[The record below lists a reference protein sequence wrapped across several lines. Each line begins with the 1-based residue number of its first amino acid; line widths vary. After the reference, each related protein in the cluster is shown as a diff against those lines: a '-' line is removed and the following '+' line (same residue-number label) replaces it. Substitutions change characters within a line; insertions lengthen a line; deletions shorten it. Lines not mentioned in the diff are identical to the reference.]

1 MKIRWKDH
9 YFIRLFLPML
19 LLSIIP
25 AVLLMF
31 FLNTIYSRSQY
42 RYVAQES
49 EMTAR
54 QVADSISELLD
65 GYDEIVQSIVQDPQ
79 IQHALHTRSN
89 SSVITATIAERMF
102 RMKGRI
108 EIHLISF
115 LDNDFRF
122 SSGTIPH
129 LYRYSVYHQWLN
141 SVFYDIK
148 SSPYQTIVHPTRYTN
163 AASDSV
169 VLSMARAVWDEN
181 QMVGCVIIDIYR
193 SEFYDMIKSYR
204 SPDTQRIAVFY
215 QTNYVMLD
223 TSNGYQE
230 GLVDPAMN
238 LPQLLP
244 GAPFSIQTP
253 GQTSSYYRG
262 INSNLTVLNERGT
275 SIQAQAQKTSR
286 MWTLPCLL
294 IDVTVCLAAALLIAR
309 RQTEPFHE
317 IRSAMESAAVGNWDV
332 RLSLHRT
339 DEMKVLEDGF
349 NNMVSQLQQY
359 TEERI
364 AQERLLKEAQ
374 MRSLQAQINPHFLLN
389 TLATVRALARK
400 HGTKDIQQIVD
411 DLSALFTYSAY
422 GADKMITL
430 EEDIRLIQRYIAIQ
444 NVRFGNKFDLQINI
458 PDTLKDVLMPPLV
471 LQTIVENSII
481 HGLENKMGPGT
492 ISIAADRVNGQ
503 YMHIIIHDDGQ
514 GMESAV
520 AEHINAGKRAGDH
533 IGLQNA
539 RQRLQLCFGEGSQLW
554 VESELGKYTTVH
566 IFIKAIISGE
576 WH

>member
-1 MKIRWKDH
+1 
-9 YFIRLFLPML
+9 
-19 LLSIIP
+19 
-25 AVLLMF
+25 
-31 FLNTIYSRSQY
+31 
-42 RYVAQES
+42 
-49 EMTAR
+49 MTAR

-309 RQTEPFHE
+309 RQTKPFHE
-317 IRSAMESAAVGNWDV
+317 IRSAMESAAVGNWYV

-400 HGTKDIQQIVD
+400 HGAKDIQQIVD

-520 AEHINAGKRAGDH
+520 AERINAGKRAGDH

>member
-1 MKIRWKDH
+1 
-9 YFIRLFLPML
+9 
-19 LLSIIP
+19 
-25 AVLLMF
+25 
-31 FLNTIYSRSQY
+31 
-42 RYVAQES
+42 
-49 EMTAR
+49 MTAR

-129 LYRYSVYHQWLN
+129 SVYHQWLN

-238 LPQLLP
+238 L
-244 GAPFSIQTP
+244 TP
-253 GQTSSYYRG
+253 S
-262 INSNLTVLNERGT
+262 
-275 SIQAQAQKTSR
+275 ASR
-286 MWTLPCLL
+286 SPPS
-294 IDVTVCLAAALLIAR
+294 AR
-309 RQTEPFHE
+309 RVCWST
-317 IRSAMESAAVGNWDV
+317 
-332 RLSLHRT
+332 
-339 DEMKVLEDGF
+339 
-349 NNMVSQLQQY
+349 
-359 TEERI
+359 
-364 AQERLLKEAQ
+364 
-374 MRSLQAQINPHFLLN
+374 
-389 TLATVRALARK
+389 AT
-400 HGTKDIQQIVD
+400 
-411 DLSALFTYSAY
+411 
-422 GADKMITL
+422 
-430 EEDIRLIQRYIAIQ
+430 
-444 NVRFGNKFDLQINI
+444 
-458 PDTLKDVLMPPLV
+458 
-471 LQTIVENSII
+471 
-481 HGLENKMGPGT
+481 
-492 ISIAADRVNGQ
+492 
-503 YMHIIIHDDGQ
+503 
-514 GMESAV
+514 
-520 AEHINAGKRAGDH
+520 
-533 IGLQNA
+533 
-539 RQRLQLCFGEGSQLW
+539 
-554 VESELGKYTTVH
+554 
-566 IFIKAIISGE
+566 
-576 WH
+576 